1 MDFGALDGL
10 FKEAVTQG
18 VFPGAVV
25 LVGRR
30 DEVVFERAFGFRSL
44 FPEKTL
50 MQSDTIFDLAS
61 LTKVLATTTAVM
73 LLVREKKIRLDDRVN
88 RFVPNFGIFGKH
100 RISIRHLLT
109 HCSGLPALK
118 PYYEEILGAEKGGRI
133 NFVASRAA
141 KSYVFDRIRGEK
153 LVTSPGTR
161 MLYSDLGFMLLGEI
175 VEEVSGRTLDRYC
188 QDRIFDPMG
197 LQSMFFVDLTQLR
210 VRQVLPAQER
220 IAPTGSCPWRK
231 RILCGEVH
239 DGNAYAMGGV
249 AGHAGLFSSARD
261 IHHFIG
267 RLRRCYE
274 GVDPFLPAEV
284 VREFFTRNDT
294 VEGSTYALGWDTPSS
309 ANSTSG
315 GFFSANSVGHLGFTG
330 VSLWWDLEKSCH
342 IILLTNRVYL
352 LRDDNKMNEFR
363 PHFHDLIMKT
373 LDQ

>member
-1 MDFGALDGL
+1 MDFGALDDL

-61 LTKVLATTTAVM
+61 LTKVVATTTAVM
-73 LLVREKKIRLDDRVN
+73 LLVGEKKIRLDDRVN
-88 RFVPNFGIFGKH
+88 RFVPNFGVFGKH
-100 RISIRHLLT
+100 RITIRHLLT
-109 HCSGLPALK
+109 HCSGLPAWK

-141 KSYVFDRIRGEK
+141 KSYVFELIRGEK

-175 VEEVSGRTLDRYC
+175 VEVISGRTLDRYC
-188 QDRIFDPMG
+188 QERIFDPMG

-261 IHHFIG
+261 IHYFIC

-284 VREFFTRNDT
+284 VREFFTRDGT
-294 VEGSTYALGWDTPSS
+294 VEGSTYALGWDTPAS

-342 IILLTNRVYL
+342 IIFLTNRVHL

-363 PHFHDLIMKT
+363 PYLHDLIMKT